1 MTTHFGKSH
10 YPEPSL
16 LVNVVGSHFD
26 NKNGLVNLIDGGLI
40 RGVGMGL
47 VEDG

>member
-16 LVNVVGSHFD
+16 LVNFVGSHFD
-26 NKNGLVNLIDGGLI
+26 NNNGLMI
-40 RGVGMGL
+40 
-47 VEDG
+47 